1 MNKISD
7 DIQEGLNDFNKKIDV
22 LKIHRR
28 YIYIIV
34 GLVTLLMCSILFI
47 KCEHQKETDLLI
59 KNIATYSDSAKHY
72 KSKYGVVAFNQ
83 TLQFQNEKQLKA
95 YFSQNDTLKKL
106 LKNFKK
112 INSVTIIK
120 EKIFIHDTV
129 PIPFESVIPCDF
141 QPFTV
146 KRDCTHYHF
155 RGTIFPDKFNI
166 DEISIP
172 NKQTVVLGEKKT
184 GFMKKEYRVEITNSN
199 PFIQTSNVGGYT
211 VNPKKEW
218 YQKPFVTFLIGTGV
232 GSAVSTAINL
242 KK

>member
-7 DIQEGLNDFNKKIDV
+7 DIQEGLDDFNKKIDV

-34 GLVTLLMCSILFI
+34 ALVTILICSLIFI
-47 KCEHQKETDLLI
+47 RCEHQKDIDNLV
-59 KNIATYSDSAKHY
+59 KNVATYSDSAKHY

-83 TLQFQNEKQLKA
+83 TLQFQNEKQLKS
-95 YFSQNDTLKKL
+95 YFSQNDTLKQL

-120 EKIFIHDTV
+120 EKIYIHDTV

-155 RGTIFPDKFNI
+155 RGTIFPNKFNI

-172 NKQTVVLGEKKT
+172 NKQ
-184 GFMKKEYRVEITNSN
+184 FRN
-199 PFIQTSNVGGYT
+199 
-211 VNPKKEW
+211 
-218 YQKPFVTFLIGTGV
+218 KPSFLT
-232 GSAVSTAINL
+232 
-242 KK
+242 

>member
-7 DIQEGLNDFNKKIDV
+7 DIEEGLNDFKKGIDV

-28 YIYIIV
+28 YIYVIV
-34 GLVTLLMCSILFI
+34 ALIVILICSVVFI
-47 KCEHQKETDLLI
+47 RCEHQKQIDDLV
-59 KNIATYSDSAKHY
+59 KNVATYSDSAKHY

-95 YFSQNDTLKKL
+95 YFSQNDTLKQL

-120 EKIFIHDTV
+120 EKIYIHDTI
-129 PIPFESVIPCDF
+129 PIPFETKIPCDF
-141 QPFTV
+141 KPFQV
-146 KRDCTHYHF
+146 KRDCTNYHF
-155 RGTIFPDKFNI
+155 KGTIFPDKFNI

-199 PFIQTSNVGGYT
+199 PLIMTSNVGGYT

-218 YQKPFVTFLIGTGV
+218 YQRPVVTFLIGTAV
-232 GSAVSTAINL
+232 GSAATSVILL